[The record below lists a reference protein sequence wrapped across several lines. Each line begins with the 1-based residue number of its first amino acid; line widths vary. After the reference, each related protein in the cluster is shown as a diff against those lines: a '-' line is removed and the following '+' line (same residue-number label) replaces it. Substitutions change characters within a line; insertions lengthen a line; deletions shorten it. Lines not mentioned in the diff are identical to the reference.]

1 MELQIKRDPVS
12 GTYYYEEVR
21 EVETDIDEVE
31 EETPQEVAPAK
42 RGRPQ
47 TR

>member
-31 EETPQEVAPAK
+31 ETPQEVAPAK
-42 RGRPQ
+42 RGRPKK
-47 TR
+47 R